1 MKNLPTSTEDRTVD
15 PVWLSAIDLHD
26 RALIRRDVA
35 PRTRRAYASDLEQ
48 FARWCGAIETEP
60 DAVTPRIVRR
70 YVQALGEARL
80 APTTLARKLAALR
93 SFYADRRE
101 RGAVAANPAELV
113 AGPRQPRH
121 LPRVLAEDE
130 VGKLLDRVPAS
141 TPLDL
146 RDRAIFELTYACGL
160 RAEEVT
166 LLDLGALDFDGEQ
179 LRIEGKGG
187 RTRIVPVGEMARK
200 AVTEYLERGR
210 HVLATGPDQQALFLT
225 KSGNRLV
232 TSDVRRRLTIWARRA
247 GVAGGAHPHALRHSF
262 ATHMLDGGADLRT
275 IQELLGHSRLS
286 TTQIYTRVES
296 ARLKSAYSGAHPRA

>member
-1 MKNLPTSTEDRTVD
+1 MKNLPTAAEDRPVD
-15 PVWLSAIDLHD
+15 PLWTSAIDLHD
-26 RALIRRDVA
+26 RALIRRDAA

-48 FARWCGAIETEP
+48 FARWCGGLEIEP

-70 YVQALGEARL
+70 YVQTLGEARL
-80 APTTLARKLAALR
+80 APSSLARKLAALR
-93 SFYADRRE
+93 SLYADRRE
-101 RGAVAANPAELV
+101 RGALAANPAALV
-113 AGPRQPRH
+113 PGPRRPRH
-121 LPRVLAEDE
+121 LPRVLAQDE
-130 VGKLLDRVPAS
+130 VDRLLERVPAS
-141 TPLDL
+141 GPLDL

-166 LLDLGALDFDGEQ
+166 MLDLGSLDFDGEQ
-179 LRIEGKGG
+179 LRVEGKGG
-187 RTRIVPVGEMARK
+187 RTRTLPIGEPALK
-200 AVTEYLERGR
+200 AVADYLERGR
-210 HVLATGPDQQALFLT
+210 HVLVTAQDQQALFLT

-262 ATHMLDGGADLRT
+262 ATHMLDGGADLRA